1 MSAQLQ
7 RFNINFRPAVPAE
20 AELVKAANTAPMP
33 AAVYLR
39 GAALAGHALLAAGCR
54 LLEDGSLLVP
64 GPGGVLVQLR
74 PAEIIAVAKR
84 RDFLQGI
91 GDQAASGAATD
102 SPAAPVATPA
112 LPKPAPAAA
121 AAPTP
126 TPTPTPTPAPAPA
139 PTAIPVR
146 APAAT
151 QEPVVSAAPAPAS
164 EAPGQADG
172 AAPNAEE
179 TADREHIASVA
190 LRSLGFDVT

>member
-121 AAPTP
+121 PTAAP
-126 TPTPTPTPAPAPA
+126 A
-139 PTAIPVR
+139 PVR
-146 APAAT
+146 APAPVKGVEPAAA
-151 QEPVVSAAPAPAS
+151 QEPVVGASSAPAA
-164 EAPGQADG
+164 ETPGQADG
-172 AAPNAEE
+172 AAGAEE
-179 TADREHIASVA
+179 TADRDQIASVA
-190 LRSLGFDVT
+190 LRSLGLDVT

>member
-84 RDFLQGI
+84 LDFLQGI
-91 GDQAASGAATD
+91 GQQSSSGHTE
-102 SPAAPVATPA
+102 AAPA
-112 LPKPAPAAA
+112 APAAA
-121 AAPTP
+121 AVAPRPAPVKAVDATP
-126 TPTPTPTPAPAPA
+126 EPAPVPAEPPAPAPA
-139 PTAIPVR
+139 RQTVTGTAM
-146 APAAT
+146 
-151 QEPVVSAAPAPAS
+151 SAS
-164 EAPGQADG
+164 EA
-172 AAPNAEE
+172 AEDSGGDSE
-179 TADREHIASVA
+179 RNQIASTA
-190 LRSLGFDVT
+190 LRSLGLGIDLG

>member
-20 AELVKAANTAPMP
+20 AELVKAANRGPMP

-74 PAEIIAVAKR
+74 PSEIVAVAKR

-91 GDQAASGAATD
+91 GDQAASGTAAG
-102 SPAAPVATPA
+102 SPAAPAGTPA
-112 LPKPAPAAA
+112 LPKPAHAAAPAAA
-121 AAPTP
+121 
-126 TPTPTPTPAPAPA
+126 PA
-139 PTAIPVR
+139 PVR
-146 APAAT
+146 APAPAKGVEPAAAQGQVVGAT
-151 QEPVVSAAPAPAS
+151 PAPAA
-164 EAPGQADG
+164 EPPGQADVAAG
-172 AAPNAEE
+172 AEQ
-179 TADREHIASVA
+179 TADRDQIASVA
-190 LRSLGFDVT
+190 LRSLGLEVT